1 MHLLI
6 GQGVGYRADWLDKRS
21 VVCLILDGWPAMFC
35 LFWIWLIKDWVF
47 YKCSVAII
55 KCKYIG
61 RKNFQNKI
69 NV

>member
-35 LFWIWLIKDWVF
+35 LFFLIWLIKDWVF
-47 YKCSVAII
+47 YKRAVA
-55 KCKYIG
+55 
-61 RKNFQNKI
+61 NK
-69 NV
+69 V